1 MNTRIGY
8 LYRDADNYKQ
18 YHEEVLEGEIT
29 PEQVQAIAACLD
41 EGENFIPHQVG
52 LPEVRFDT
60 VTESDHP
67 WFELSSETGFTLTND
82 SPTVNITVDELASRF
97 QAAKGCWDDESY
109 SDYASAMLGETE
121 HSNNDAEPY
130 TIIAMDEP
138 GVFFVNTTTT
148 SYIVHVSASQGYDAS
163 AVMLNLCRAIV
174 KIERG
179 GSIVTS
185 VQKAYPDGH
194 RPRVAFRQSKEYKAA
209 KKELAPVF
217 ANAFY
222 ITRWNSGA
230 KFKAPCKVNL
240 TTREIFDVQ
249 DVGSPNNDDDCY
261 AESVEIG
268 GVEHGAVNIDE
279 LIELDVENLEERLGD
294 IQNDATVYWLS
305 ESGRQ
310 LADEVA
316 KRQ

>member
-1 MNTRIGY
+1 MNTQIGY

-29 PEQVQAIAACLD
+29 PEQKRMIADCLD
-41 EGENFIPHQVG
+41 DGEYFIPHQVG

-67 WFELSSETGFTLTND
+67 WFELDSETGFTLT
-82 SPTVNITVDELASRF
+82 SEPPTVNITVDELVSRF

-121 HSNNDAEPY
+121 HNDNDAEPY

-148 SYIVHVSASQGYDAS
+148 SYIVHVPAERGYDAS
-163 AVMLNLCRAIV
+163 AVMMDLCRAIV

-185 VQKAYPDGH
+185 VQKVYPDGH

-209 KKELAPVF
+209 KKELVPMF
-217 ANAFY
+217 ANAYY
-222 ITRWNSGA
+222 ITRWESGA

-249 DVGSPNNDDDCY
+249 DVGSPNNDDDCL
-261 AESVEIG
+261 AEAVEIG
-268 GVEHGAVNIDE
+268 GVEHEAVNIDE
-279 LIELDVENLEERLGD
+279 LIELNVENLEERLEEA
-294 IQNDATVYWLS
+294 QNNETVYWLS

-310 LADEVA
+310 LADEIV